1 MARLS
6 RQTKSQPD
14 VSIRRT
20 LFVAAFVAF
29 WMLGISARLVHLQV
43 TQHDKLVARARQQ
56 QQDAIETSPARGPVL
71 DREEREL
78 ARTIDTTSV
87 SIAPDEFKHKE
98 DTDAQ
103 VTASIES
110 TAQSLS
116 SVLGLNQKAVVD
128 QINEAK
134 NSGRRFLWIARRID
148 PEKAELLEKMGLAGV
163 HTRKEP
169 KRFYPNGSLAAN
181 VLGFV
186 GLDGNGLAGIEQV
199 YNEKIVGE
207 PGKIF
212 IEKDSLGRAY
222 ESTEILGRPGQTV
235 ILTIDQSIQYQ
246 AEAALTAAIT
256 NTGAKAGTA
265 IVLDPHTGDILA
277 LANVPTFDPND
288 VGAAPPAARANWALQ
303 NIYEPG
309 STFKIVAFSAAI
321 EKGLAKPD
329 DHIDCQMGS
338 ITVAKRLI
346 HDHKPFGTLTLADA
360 LAKSSN
366 VAAIKLGLRVG
377 DPTMFDF
384 ITRFG
389 FGARTGIELP
399 GETVG
404 LVRPLHRWQPS
415 SIGSVAIGQ
424 EVGVT
429 PLQMVAAFGA
439 LANDGVRIAPHLI
452 REIRNGNGVTTYRPN
467 PEQHRVI
474 KKETAAA
481 LRGMLEGVTLNGT
494 AKKAQLDGY
503 TAAGKTGTAQKID
516 PRTRTYSATKFVASF
531 VGFAPVNNPAVVII
545 VVIDEPGGAYHG
557 GDVAAPVFR
566 QIAEGILPEMGV
578 IPDTDFNEPQLVAQ
592 AVETPAQISQL
603 RREEK
608 RREIEIQLEQSRDAT
623 MPRVAA
629 RDNRGGEIV
638 YAVAMDNAILMPD
651 LRGRSV
657 RDVARACARLGMQV
671 EARGEGGRVVEQNPQ
686 AGSELRPGQIV
697 YVDFGRLN

>member
-697 YVDFGRLN
+697 YVDFGRVN